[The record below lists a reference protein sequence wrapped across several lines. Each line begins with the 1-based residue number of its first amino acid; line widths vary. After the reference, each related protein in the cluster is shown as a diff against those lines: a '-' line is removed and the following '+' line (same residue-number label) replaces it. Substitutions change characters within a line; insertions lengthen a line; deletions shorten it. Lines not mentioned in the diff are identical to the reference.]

1 MPTNP
6 NLSGKTAIVIGGSRG
21 LGRGVVE
28 SLAARGARVIAVARN
43 TGDLS
48 TLAREVHGVET
59 QVGDVT
65 DERLAET
72 LLRRETP
79 DLVVLSSGA
88 APKLAPL
95 HEQTWESF
103 SENWEV
109 DAKGTFVWLSL
120 ALRVPAKPGAHV
132 IVVSSGAALQG
143 SPVSGGYAPA
153 KRAQWFLASYAA
165 TESER
170 AGRGLRIHCL
180 LPSLNPSTELG
191 RPAIRAYAERAG
203 VTPEEFAKRL
213 EPWLTPAIMGQG
225 VVDLFSAPE
234 TFPKLAY
241 RIGGAGLVPVE

>member
-1 MPTNP
+1 MN
-6 NLSGKTAIVIGGSRG
+6 NLAGKTAIVMGASRG

-28 SLAARGARVIAVARN
+28 SLAAHGARVIAIARN
-43 TGDLS
+43 AGDLAS
-48 TLAREVHGVET
+48 MAREVRGVEALA
-59 QVGDVT
+59 GDVT
-65 DERLAET
+65 DGRLAET

-79 DLVVLSSGA
+79 DLVVLCAGTS
-88 APKLAPL
+88 PKLAAL

-103 SENWEV
+103 NQNWEV
-109 DAKGTFVWLSL
+109 DAKGTFVWLTL
-120 ALRVPAKPGAHV
+120 ALRLPAKRGTHV

-170 AGRGLRIHCL
+170 AGMGLRIHCL

-213 EPWLTPAIMGQG
+213 EPWLTPPIMGQG
-225 VVDLFSAPE
+225 VVDLFSSPE

-241 RIGGAGLVPVE
+241 RIGGAGLVPID